1 MNNKCLY
8 ELTRNGGDKLIV
20 RIIIERVAD
29 TKISQLL
36 LYCTLTAVL
45 GSECTP
51 GMIVLN

>member
-8 ELTRNGGDKLIV
+8 QLTRNCADKLII
-20 RIIIERVAD
+20 RIVIERVAD

-51 GMIVLN
+51 GITVLN